1 MNEIGN
7 NFQSIQQIADTYL
20 SNQPSKSQKSS
31 EITNSFEDILRQRI
45 SVEESGR
52 GQQP

>member
-31 EITNSFEDILRQRI
+31 EITNSFEDILRQRL
-45 SVEESGR
+45 SV
-52 GQQP
+52 